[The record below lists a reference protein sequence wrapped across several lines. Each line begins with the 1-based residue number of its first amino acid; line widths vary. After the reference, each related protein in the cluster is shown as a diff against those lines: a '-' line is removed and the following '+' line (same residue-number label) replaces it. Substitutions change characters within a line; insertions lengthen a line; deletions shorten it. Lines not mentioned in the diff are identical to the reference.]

1 MKCSELLM
9 RNRSPLDSE
18 PAPATKSATVAPT
31 EKEDQ
36 LAEAPTKSVDEENAN
51 QKPIEPLGS
60 EADAKGENAPPA
72 SDAKS
77 GKKIAEA
84 DVKKGKVKKRNT
96 RNSDQ
101 FGMEMIVRTIFPR
114 W

>member
-1 MKCSELLM
+1 MKCGELLVP
-9 RNRSPLDSE
+9 NRSALDSE
-18 PAPATKSATVAPT
+18 PASATKSTTPVPT

-60 EADAKGENAPPA
+60 EADAKGENTPPA

-77 GKKIAEA
+77 SKKIAEA
-84 DVKKGKVKKRNT
+84 DVKRGNVKKRNT